1 MKKNIAIVSGGN
13 SSEWVISVKS
23 ARLILDNVDREFFNP
38 YVVTIHE
45 KNWSVEADQQA
56 NIPVDKNDFS
66 FHLKGNKINFDAALV
81 MIHGTPGEDGKLQG
95 YFDMLNI
102 PYTSCDVLTS
112 AITFNKVFC
121 KNYLEKFGI
130 SSARGHLIKKNDNVD
145 PAQVIAKTGLPCFI
159 KPNNGGSSFGVTKI
173 KSMDEFGKAVE
184 DALKEDDEVL
194 VEEFLEG
201 KEITCG
207 LLKTSKKE
215 YIFPI
220 TEIVSK
226 NEFFDYEAK
235 YTDGMSEEITPAR
248 ISDELEEECKNVS
261 SRIYDILNCKG
272 LVRIDYIHSKG
283 KLYLLEVNT
292 IPGMS
297 PNSIVPKQIRAANL
311 TVKDILKEILKDIL

>member
-45 KNWSVEADQQA
+45 KNWSVEVDQQS

-66 FHLKGNKINFDAALV
+66 YQLKGNKINFDAALV

-95 YFDMLNI
+95 YFDMLGI
-102 PYTSCDVLTS
+102 PYSSCDVLSS

-130 SSARGHLIKKNDNVD
+130 ASARYHLIKKNDNVG

-173 KSMDEFGKAVE
+173 KSMDEFGKAVK
-184 DALKEDDEVL
+184 DALKEDNEVL

-201 KEITCG
+201 TEITCG

-248 ISDELEEECKNVS
+248 IPKELEDECKKIS

-297 PNSIVPKQIRAANL
+297 PNSIVPQQIRAAGMS
-311 TVKDILKEILKDIL
+311 VKDILTEILDDCV